1 MFARD
6 YNKEGKVP
14 AIISFPGIP
23 LLQGN
28 DELLWLF
35 YDISENLIIEYDPVF
50 YFFFFFKV

>member
-50 YFFFFFKV
+50 YFFFFKV